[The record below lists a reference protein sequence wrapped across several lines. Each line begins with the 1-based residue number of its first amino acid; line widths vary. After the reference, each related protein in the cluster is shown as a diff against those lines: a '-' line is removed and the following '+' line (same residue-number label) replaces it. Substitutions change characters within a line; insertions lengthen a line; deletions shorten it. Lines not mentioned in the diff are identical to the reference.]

1 MSRYIYLSIL
11 CLLLIIFLPTPRSS
25 QISSKSEI
33 KLNLS
38 KEKITESPYLSIF
51 LILGLAYLTL
61 FIAGIGNLTFFI
73 GRKIRKQPLIA
84 FREEEKKFPLSSDKT
99 AKLFFLI
106 TFFVLLSFVLGN
118 LTYTFWKKADFM
130 IPIINNLILEAAVA
144 IVILK
149 YLKRSLNFSP
159 KLQLLSLLKVYT
171 AMLPLILVSLLI
183 NNFLLEK
190 MSVKPTLNPAIEL
203 FFLSKSKTLSLVLA
217 CQVIFLGP
225 VAEELLFR
233 GFIYKIARKKFS
245 FRCSCLLVSLLFAL
259 IHRVPHNILP
269 LFIISLALCYLYEK
283 TQNILVPIIFHSLH
297 NSISFTFLIAIKS
310 LI

>member
-1 MSRYIYLSIL
+1 
-11 CLLLIIFLPTPRSS
+11 
-25 QISSKSEI
+25 
-33 KLNLS
+33 
-38 KEKITESPYLSIF
+38 
-51 LILGLAYLTL
+51 
-61 FIAGIGNLTFFI
+61 
-73 GRKIRKQPLIA
+73 
-84 FREEEKKFPLSSDKT
+84 
-99 AKLFFLI
+99 
-106 TFFVLLSFVLGN
+106 
-118 LTYTFWKKADFM
+118 M

-297 NSISFTFLIAIKS
+297 NSISFAFLIAIKS